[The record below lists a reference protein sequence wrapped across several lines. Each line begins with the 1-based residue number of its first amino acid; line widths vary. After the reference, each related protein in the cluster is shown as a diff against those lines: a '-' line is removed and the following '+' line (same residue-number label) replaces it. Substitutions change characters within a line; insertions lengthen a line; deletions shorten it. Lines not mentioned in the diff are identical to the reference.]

1 MDPRDENKYLLQA
14 KRGERDVCADDLQ
27 QTIVTALLMVGDL
40 LAGLL
45 DVGRG
50 RYEWL
55 KLLEGVLERCR
66 ILNCEED
73 EVLHALGESQPS

>member
-1 MDPRDENKYLLQA
+1 
-14 KRGERDVCADDLQ
+14 
-27 QTIVTALLMVGDL
+27 MVGDL